1 MSYIRKIPMAL
12 HPYCHLSPLVPLDIL
27 ATGPYA
33 RFVSAKGFFHTILR
47 LHDERRIV
55 FMYD

>member
-1 MSYIRKIPMAL
+1 MAL

-27 ATGPYA
+27 ATRPYA
-33 RFVSAKGFFHTILR
+33 RFVSAKCFFHTILR